1 MNFSTSTLPFIGSV
15 WLLVSFRIFIF
26 RSVMISL
33 LMFGLF
39 LFFYL
44 FLAVFRKATDS
55 ARLFL
60 KLNDKTFALFQGRAF
75 I

>member
-1 MNFSTSTLPFIGSV
+1 
-15 WLLVSFRIFIF
+15 
-26 RSVMISL
+26 
-33 LMFGLF
+33 MFGLF

-55 ARLFL
+55 AHLFL

>member
-1 MNFSTSTLPFIGSV
+1 MKFSTSKLPFIGSV

-33 LMFGLF
+33 QMFGLF

-44 FLAVFRKATDS
+44 FHAVFRKATDS
-55 ARLFL
+55 VRLFL
-60 KLNDKTFALFQGRAF
+60 KLNGKSFAPFQGGAF

>member
-1 MNFSTSTLPFIGSV
+1 MNFSTSKLPFIGSV
-15 WLLVSFRIFIF
+15 WLLVSFRIFIS

-33 LMFGLF
+33 LMFELF

-44 FLAVFRKATDS
+44 FQAVFRKATDS
-55 ARLFL
+55 ARLFV
-60 KLNDKTFALFQGRAF
+60 KLNDKTFALFQGRVF

>member
-1 MNFSTSTLPFIGSV
+1 MKFFTSKLPFIGSV
-15 WLLVSFRIFIF
+15 WLLVSFRIFIS
-26 RSVMISL
+26 RSAMISL

-44 FLAVFRKATDS
+44 FHAVFRKATDS
-55 ARLFL
+55 ARLFV

>member
-1 MNFSTSTLPFIGSV
+1 MNFSTSTIQFIGSV

-26 RSVMISL
+26 WSVMISL